1 MDSKGYRTYIRTFIH
16 LIKYIMKEKCEVTK
30 FREGDTKETEGVT
43 YKAVRQENKMR
54 EGCAFY
60 KRGEPCKSPRGWLCV
75 ETTEEEPKDLIFKIV
90 E

>member
-1 MDSKGYRTYIRTFIH
+1 MN
-16 LIKYIMKEKCEVTK
+16 EKFELTK
-30 FREGDTKETEGVT
+30 FSAGDTKETEGVT
-43 YKAVRQENKMR
+43 YEAVRQENEMC

-75 ETTEEEPKDLIFKIV
+75 EIGTEKNLIFKKV